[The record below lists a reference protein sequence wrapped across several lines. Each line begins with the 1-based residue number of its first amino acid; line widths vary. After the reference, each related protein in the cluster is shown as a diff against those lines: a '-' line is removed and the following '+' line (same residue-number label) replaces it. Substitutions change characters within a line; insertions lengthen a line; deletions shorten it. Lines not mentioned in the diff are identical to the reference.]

1 MITNINQLKQEEI
14 RGKKVLVR
22 VDFNV
27 PIKDGVVVDDY
38 RITRALPTIE
48 FLRRSG
54 AKVLLISHIETKDV
68 DVPTLKPVHTLLSQ
82 TIPVSFIEDCF
93 SDEARQGIDMLE
105 ESEVILFENIRRY
118 EGEKKN
124 DEEFG
129 KKLAGLADIYV
140 NDAFAVSH
148 RSHASIVGVPKYI
161 SGYAGLLLADEIS
174 HLKIDDQTPHP
185 FLFILGGA
193 KFDTKLPLIEKF
205 LDKADKIFIGGAL
218 ANDLLKLKGVDVKS
232 SLVSTMSTMSTMS
245 GIVDNPDATENP
257 LQHAL
262 QKLLT
267 NPKVMIP
274 EDVVW
279 DGDKIMD
286 AGPKDLLALK
296 PHIMAAKYILWNG
309 PLGNYENGFKEGTIT
324 LSKLIGE
331 SSAQSVVGGGDTLA
345 SIKELGLMDEFTFI
359 STGGGAMLDFLQAG
373 TLVGVEALDQNLNK

>member
-82 TIPVSFIEDCF
+82 TVPVSFIEDCF

-218 ANDLLKLKGVDVKS
+218 ANDLLKLKGVDVRD
-232 SLVSTMSTMSTMS
+232 SLVSTMSTMS
-245 GIVDNPDATENP
+245 GIVNNPDATENP
-257 LQHAL
+257 LQ
-262 QKLLT
+262 KLLS
-267 NPKVMIP
+267 NPKIIIP
-274 EDVVW
+274 EDLVW
-279 DGDKIMD
+279 NEDKIVD
-286 AGPKDLLALK
+286 AGPKVLVDLK
-296 PHIMAAKYILWNG
+296 PHIMSAKYILWNG

>member
-27 PIKDGVVVDDY
+27 PVKNGVVADDY

-48 FLRRSG
+48 FLRRNG

-82 TIPVSFIEDCF
+82 TVPVSFIEDCF

-105 ESEVILFENIRRY
+105 DSEVILFENIRRY

-129 KKLAGLADIYV
+129 KKLAGLADMYV

-148 RSHASIVGVPKYI
+148 RSHASIVGVPKHI
-161 SGYAGLLLADEIS
+161 PGYAGLLLSDEIS

-218 ANDLLKLKGVDVKS
+218 ANDLLKLKGVDVKD
-232 SLVSTMSTMSTMS
+232 SLVSTMSGM
-245 GIVDNPDATENP
+245 DATENP

-262 QKLLT
+262 QKLLS

-274 EDVVW
+274 EDLVW
-279 DGDKIMD
+279 SEDKIVD
-286 AGPKDLLALK
+286 AGPKVLVDLK
-296 PHIMAAKYILWNG
+296 PHIMSAKYILWNG

-373 TLVGVEALDQNLNK
+373 TLVGVEALDQNINK

>member
-27 PIKDGVVVDDY
+27 PVKDGVVVDDY

-54 AKVLLISHIETKDV
+54 AKVLLISHIETKGV

-129 KKLAGLADIYV
+129 KKLAGLADVYV

-161 SGYAGLLLADEIS
+161 PSYAGLLLADEINN
-174 HLKIDDQTPHP
+174 LKIDDQTPHP

-205 LDKADKIFIGGAL
+205 LEKADKIFIGGAL
-218 ANDLLKLKGVDVKS
+218 ANDLLRLKGMDVKK
-232 SLVSTMSTMSTMS
+232 SLVSTMSGSA
-245 GIVDNPDATENP
+245 DETENP
-257 LQHAL
+257 LE
-262 QKLLT
+262 KLLT
-267 NPKVMIP
+267 NPKIIIP
-274 EDVVW
+274 EDLVW
-279 DGDKIMD
+279 SEDKIVD
-286 AGPKDLLALK
+286 AGPKVLVDLK
-296 PHIMAAKYILWNG
+296 PHIMSAKYILWNG

-345 SIKELGLMDEFTFI
+345 SIKELGLMDQFTFI

-373 TLVGVEALDQNLNK
+373 TLVGIEALDK

>member
-174 HLKIDDQTPHP
+174 NLKIDDHTPHP

-205 LDKADKIFIGGAL
+205 LEKADKIFIGGAL
-218 ANDLLKLKGVDVKS
+218 ANDLLKLKGFDVKN
-232 SLVSTMSTMSTMS
+232 SLVSTMS

-257 LQHAL
+257 LQ
-262 QKLLT
+262 KLLS

-296 PHIMAAKYILWNG
+296 PHIMSAKYILWNG
-309 PLGNYENGFKEGTIT
+309 PLGNYENGFKAGTVA

-345 SIKELGLMDEFTFI
+345 SIKELNLMDQFTFI
-359 STGGGAMLDFLQAG
+359 STGGGAMLDFLLAG
-373 TLVGVEALDQNLNK
+373 TLVGIDALEGHLSRPQ